1 MAYNHGKAEY
11 KWKLWKEREEKILRD
26 SGVTEDTIEA
36 IRFYDRQAFNSD
48 RRYYERVQETD
59 TYLDTVAASTDQAE
73 PKTVQDFLDYIENQ
87 ELFHVL
93 ITVDRLKE
101 KVQND
106 VWIAVF
112 MQLFLVALD
121 KSLDFRRI
129 RLLSA
134 VSQGK
139 NKRNKILV
147 AGAAHQHHMQ
157 AALHPKENAALR
169 VCCQVKPL
177 GHLIQIILLGFTHVE
192 NSPYLSVFQP
202 PDAGGRPV
210 HISRPR

>member
-1 MAYNHGKAEY
+1 MAYNHGRAER
-11 KWKLWKEREEKILRD
+11 KWKLWKEKEEKILRD
-26 SGVTEDTIEA
+26 SGASEDMIEA
-36 IRFYDRQAFNSD
+36 IRLYDRQAFNTD

-121 KSLDFRRI
+121 KIIFR
-129 RLLSA
+129 
-134 VSQGK
+134 
-139 NKRNKILV
+139 
-147 AGAAHQHHMQ
+147 
-157 AALHPKENAALR
+157 
-169 VCCQVKPL
+169 
-177 GHLIQIILLGFTHVE
+177 
-192 NSPYLSVFQP
+192 
-202 PDAGGRPV
+202 D
-210 HISRPR
+210 